1 MSTHHGILLHVVF
14 STKLRKPVL
23 NDSWRDDLFAYIGG
37 TVKDHK
43 ASLLKAGGIEDHVH
57 LLLRIHPEFAISKTV
72 QLLKA
77 NSSKW
82 INDNRKTSSPFQWQR
97 GYGAFSV
104 SQSMADTVR
113 NYIAGQRKH
122 HARRTYQ
129 DEYLEILRKH
139 EIEFDLRYVFEQ
151 EIVA

>member
-14 STKLRKPVL
+14 STKHRSPLIL
-23 NDSWRDDLFAYIGG
+23 DSWRDDLFGYIGG

-43 ASLLKAGGIEDHVH
+43 TVLLKADGIEDHIH
-57 LLLRIHPEFAISKTV
+57 LLLKLHPQFAISSTV

-82 INDNRKTSSPFQWQR
+82 INEQKKTTKTFRWQR

-104 SQSMADTVR
+104 SQSMAETVK
-113 NYIAGQRKH
+113 NYIANQREH
-122 HARRTYQ
+122 HRRQ
-129 DEYLEILRKH
+129 SFQEEYLQMLRLH
-139 EIEFDLRYVFEQ
+139 EIEFDERYVFDE
-151 EIVA
+151 EVVA

>member
-14 STKLRKPVL
+14 STKYRKPL
-23 NDSWRDDLFAYIGG
+23 LHADWQDELFAYIGG

-43 ASLLKAGGIEDHVH
+43 ATLLKSGGIEDHVH
-57 LLLRIHPEFAISKTV
+57 LLLRIHPEFAISKTI

-82 INDNRKTSSPFQWQR
+82 INDGQKTTTEFRWQR

-104 SQSMADTVR
+104 SQSMTETVKQCLA
-113 NYIAGQRKH
+113 NQREH
-122 HARRTYQ
+122 HRHQ
-129 DEYLEILRKH
+129 SFDDEYLAMLRKH
-139 EIEFDLRYVFEQ
+139 NVEFDPQYVFEM
-151 EIVA
+151 E